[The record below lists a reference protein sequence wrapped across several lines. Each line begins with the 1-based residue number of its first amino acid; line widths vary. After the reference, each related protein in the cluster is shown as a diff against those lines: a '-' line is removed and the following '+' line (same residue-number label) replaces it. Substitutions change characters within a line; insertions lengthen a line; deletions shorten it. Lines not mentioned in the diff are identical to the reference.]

1 MVVAAIVVV
10 VISNSAGIKE
20 ILAKKEAKSPQL
32 VAHMFSQRR
41 LSHFLCNLIKEYS
54 KTIDHFDFSFQSFP
68 I

>member
-1 MVVAAIVVV
+1 MVVAVIVVV

-41 LSHFLCNLIKEYS
+41 LSHFLCNLIKEY
-54 KTIDHFDFSFQSFP
+54 
-68 I
+68 